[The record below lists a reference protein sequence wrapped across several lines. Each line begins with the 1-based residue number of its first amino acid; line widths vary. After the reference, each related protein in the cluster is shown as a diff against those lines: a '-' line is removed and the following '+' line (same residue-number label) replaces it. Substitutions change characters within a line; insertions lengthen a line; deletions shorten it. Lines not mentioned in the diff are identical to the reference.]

1 MTRKMKESKDLS
13 RAGNC
18 ELEVLYYTSEQS
30 REDSSIANVSEGAND
45 YFVRATLT
53 QNLGLVKPNVRPPKF
68 GGLRWR
74 ESLSQGSPISHVEAL
89 RRGAFLSELDLA
101 LGSCQGS

>member
-1 MTRKMKESKDLS
+1 MTMKMKESKDLS

-18 ELEVLYYTSEQS
+18 ELEVLSYTSEQS

-53 QNLGLVKPNVRPPKF
+53 QNLGRLEPNFRELAWRDSPK
-68 GGLRWR
+68 GKL
-74 ESLSQGSPISHVEAL
+74 I
-89 RRGAFLSELDLA
+89 
-101 LGSCQGS
+101 CQIANY